1 MQGDQPRPP
10 EQAAPTVYT
19 LVVDCGRRPGDGLP
33 EGASGARLL
42 CHVAARNEA
51 EAVQAAVAV
60 LRDAGLAPLDVTGYG
75 SLEERLA
82 VGGIE
87 PEERALI
94 DRAAAAQG
102 DVIVAEV
109 TPRFGSEPADG
120 EG

>member
-1 MQGDQPRPP
+1 VT
-10 EQAAPTVYT
+10 APTVYT

-42 CHVAARNEA
+42 CHVAAGSEA

-60 LRDAGLAPLDVTGYG
+60 LREAGLAPLDVTGYG

-82 VGGIE
+82 AGAIE

-94 DRAAAAQG
+94 DRAAAEG
-102 DVIVAEV
+102 DVIVAEL
-109 TPRFGSEPADG
+109 TPRFEPDAAG
-120 EG
+120 EER